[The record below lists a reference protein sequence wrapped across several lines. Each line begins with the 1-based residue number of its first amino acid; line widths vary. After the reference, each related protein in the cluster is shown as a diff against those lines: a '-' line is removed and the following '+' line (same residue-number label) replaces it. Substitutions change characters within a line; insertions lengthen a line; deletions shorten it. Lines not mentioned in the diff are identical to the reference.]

1 MVDLTLDFDK
11 ADLARFDDTLKR
23 FARERNKSAEQA
35 IKYGVINLIGS
46 LRSSTR
52 IAKERRKVYVPKT
65 KAEKKM
71 RDKFGRRLFYVEG
84 YDANGSLS
92 LAKLWAFSKKD
103 ALRRKATKIVNRGL
117 AKLSWG
123 WALKDLYG
131 KNLPQHDVHKSGVK
145 ILGRTIT
152 TRKIKSGSEQAVE
165 IINELNY
172 ISKALKTKGKT
183 AVNTA
188 MQRATKSIKKKLDD
202 NLKKAGF

>member
-23 FARERNKSAEQA
+23 FARERNKSAEQSV
-35 IKYGVINLIGS
+35 KYGVINLIGS
-46 LRSSTR
+46 LRSSTK

-65 KAEKKM
+65 KAEKEM

-84 YDANGSLS
+84 YDENGSLS
-92 LAKLWAFSKKD
+92 LAKLWAFSKTD

-131 KNLPQHDVHKSGVK
+131 SRIPQHNVHKSGVK
-145 ILGRTIT
+145 ILIRMVS
-152 TRKIKSGSEQAVE
+152 TRKIKTANEHAVE
-165 IINELNY
+165 IINELRY
-172 ISKALKTKGKT
+172 ISKAFKTKGKT

-188 MQRATKSIKKKLDD
+188 MRRATNGMVKKLDND
-202 NLKKAGF
+202 LKKAGF